1 MHKKKYVKKH
11 QNRQTPI
18 HEVSLDM
25 LEGCE
30 PRLEE
35 LSSEITSLNKLEAR
49 LQRKIK
55 AKEDRKAMAAN
66 HLKV

>member
-1 MHKKKYVKKH
+1 
-11 QNRQTPI
+11 
-18 HEVSLDM
+18 M

-49 LQRKIK
+49 LQRKRK
-55 AKEDRKAMAAN
+55 AKEDRRAVAAN
-66 HLKV
+66 NLTV